1 MLELI
6 GELDCLKTLS
16 LLGDISNFEPLFS
29 IMLLLRGGEVC
40 EVAFRTLQIVSKSA
54 LFPSGDN
61 FSFVSR
67 NRRDKRKKQHQNL
80 NSYCSAVN
88 PLCCWCSCKIKPPA
102 VSSEAVAYCSFADLC
117 VVRQ

>member
-1 MLELI
+1 MLGVLELI
-6 GELDCLKTLS
+6 VELDCLKTLS
-16 LLGDISNFEPLFS
+16 LLDDSSNFEPLFS
-29 IMLLLRGGEVC
+29 IMLRGVEVC
-40 EVAFRTLQIVSKSA
+40 EVAFRTPQIGLKSA

-67 NRRDKRKKQHQNL
+67 NRRDKRGKKTQHQNL

-88 PLCCWCSCKIKPPA
+88 PLCCWCSCKKP
-102 VSSEAVAYCSFADLC
+102 VAYCSFTDLL